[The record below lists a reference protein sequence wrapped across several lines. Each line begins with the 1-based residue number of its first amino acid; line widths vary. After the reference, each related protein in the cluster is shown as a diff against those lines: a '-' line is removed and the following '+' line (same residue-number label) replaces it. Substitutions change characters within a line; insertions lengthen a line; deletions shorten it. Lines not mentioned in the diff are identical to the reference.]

1 MRHQAT
7 IDFGTR
13 LRLKRVEHRL
23 KQAELAQLAGI
34 ARETVGRI
42 ERGVSLAHPS
52 TLRAL
57 ERALKLPTGTF
68 APEPMPVKS

>member
-7 IDFGTR
+7 IDLGTR

-23 KQAELAQLAGI
+23 KQVELAQLAGI

-68 APEPMPVKS
+68 TSAPMRIES